1 MTFQAPSSTSG
12 IIMGTGSTS
21 GGGGLTHAHQPSSS
35 IDRSP
40 TSMAAKL
47 TFQDETQT
55 TSSPIPTATAMKKG
69 AKIETTTSTANKP
82 LLRLDLTSSPTTL
95 PPPEEFSQQSL
106 SITTGVSPRHTC
118 GKNGEKEVRSN
129 MSDRCLVLLYQN
141 DILLGTYVHKLNYDT
156 IYTILAYYT
165 NHKSP
170 LHGNYN

>member
-55 TSSPIPTATAMKKG
+55 TSSPTATAMKKR
-69 AKIETTTSTANKP
+69 AKIETSTANKP

-129 MSDRCLVLLYQN
+129 
-141 DILLGTYVHKLNYDT
+141 TYVRQMLTFVPK
-156 IYTILAYYT
+156 
-165 NHKSP
+165 
-170 LHGNYN
+170 

>member
-55 TSSPIPTATAMKKG
+55 TSSPIPTAIAMKKG

-129 MSDRCLVLLYQN
+129 MSDRCLLLYQN

>member
-21 GGGGLTHAHQPSSS
+21 GGGLTHAHQPSSS

-40 TSMAAKL
+40 TSMAKL

-55 TSSPIPTATAMKKG
+55 TSSPIPTATAMKKC

-118 GKNGEKEVRSN
+118 GKNGEKEVRSII
-129 MSDRCLVLLYQN
+129 SDRFLLLLYQN
-141 DILLGTYVHKLNYDT
+141 DILLGT
-156 IYTILAYYT
+156 
-165 NHKSP
+165 
-170 LHGNYN
+170 

>member
-40 TSMAAKL
+40 TSMAKL

-55 TSSPIPTATAMKKG
+55 TSSPIPTTATAMKKC

-129 MSDRCLVLLYQN
+129 IMSDRCLLLFCTKMTFY
-141 DILLGTYVHKLNYDT
+141 
-156 IYTILAYYT
+156 
-165 NHKSP
+165 
-170 LHGNYN
+170 

>member
-21 GGGGLTHAHQPSSS
+21 GGGLTHQPSSS

-118 GKNGEKEVRSN
+118 GKNGEKEVN
-129 MSDRCLVLLYQN
+129 IM
-141 DILLGTYVHKLNYDT
+141 
-156 IYTILAYYT
+156 
-165 NHKSP
+165 
-170 LHGNYN
+170 

>member
-21 GGGGLTHAHQPSSS
+21 GGGLTHAHQPSSS

-55 TSSPIPTATAMKKG
+55 TSSPIPTTATAMKKC

-129 MSDRCLVLLYQN
+129 IMSDRCLLLFCTKMTFY
-141 DILLGTYVHKLNYDT
+141 
-156 IYTILAYYT
+156 
-165 NHKSP
+165 
-170 LHGNYN
+170 

>member
-55 TSSPIPTATAMKKG
+55 TSSPIPTTTAMKKC

-82 LLRLDLTSSPTTL
+82 QLRLDLTSSPTTL

-129 MSDRCLVLLYQN
+129 IMSDRCLLLFCTKMTFY
-141 DILLGTYVHKLNYDT
+141 
-156 IYTILAYYT
+156 
-165 NHKSP
+165 
-170 LHGNYN
+170 